1 MKFNIGKVEFGGE
14 KTIVIAE
21 AGVNHLGDLSKAEK
35 LVEAAKASGADI
47 IKFQTYKANKLTTRN
62 APRFWDWEG
71 ERDINGSQYDSYS
84 ILDKFE
90 RPQYE
95 ALIGICQKH
104 DIEFLSTPFDNEAA
118 DMLVSLGIR
127 GFKVASCD
135 MTNIPLLK
143 HLAKFH
149 LPILLSTGASSIEEI
164 KTAVDSISTYS
175 NAPVGIMQC
184 TLCYPTKP
192 EDANLRA
199 ILDIAKHFPN
209 NLLGFSDHTLG
220 TTIASSSIL
229 YGVKYIEKHF
239 TYDKTLPDSA
249 DHWLSLD
256 ELELKKLVDELR
268 TLEKALSGQGLKEK
282 LACEDKT
289 HKYARRSIVAC
300 QAIKQGSTFSEEN
313 LCCKRPGTGLAPALM
328 SHFLGKKASRNIEED
343 GLLCLEDIL
352 QSEIQQ

>member
-1 MKFNIGKVEFGGE
+1 MKFKIGKVEFGSK

-35 LVEAAKASGADI
+35 LVQAAKSGGADI
-47 IKFQTYKANKLTTRN
+47 IKFQTYKASKLTTKN

-71 ERDINGSQYDSYS
+71 ERDSKGSQYDSYS

-95 ALIGICQKH
+95 ALINLCQKY

-118 DMLVSLGIR
+118 DMLVDLGIR

-135 MTNIPLLK
+135 ITNFPFLE
-143 HLAKFH
+143 HLAQFH

-164 KTAVDSISTYS
+164 RAAVDLISAKS

-184 TLCYPTKP
+184 TLCYPTDSK
-192 EDANLRA
+192 DANLRA
-199 ILDIAKHFPN
+199 MLHIAKEFPN
-209 NLLGFSDHTLG
+209 NLLGFSDHTFG
-220 TTIASSSIL
+220 TTVASASIL

-256 ELELKKLVDELR
+256 EAELAKLVSELR
-268 TLEKALSGQGLKEK
+268 ILEQALSGSGIKEK
-282 LACEDKT
+282 LDCEDRT
-289 HKYARRSIVAC
+289 HKYARRSIVAA
-300 QAIKQGSTFSEEN
+300 QAIKKGTVLSKEN
-313 LCCKRPGTGLAPALM
+313 LCCKRPGTGLPPALM
-328 SHFLGKKASRNIEED
+328 ERLIGTVASRDIEED
-343 GLLCLEDIL
+343 ELLQMSDFVEL
-352 QSEIQQ
+352 QNV